1 MKRAKNNHND
11 NANNA
16 MKRATM
22 MLLVL
27 FSFALFANAEKRPQ
41 TFYWVQHEDQSST
54 STDIFLD
61 YIDDEVSTITL
72 KYNVLTSDIW

>member
-1 MKRAKNNHND
+1 MKRAKNKHND

-27 FSFALFANAEKRPQ
+27 FSFALFANAEKLPQ

-72 KYNVLTSDIW
+72 RYNVLTSDIW